1 MSGKAYQIL
10 IIEDDFRV
18 ADINREFI
26 QQAPSFEVLAMA
38 RSGQEARDM
47 LAQQGDQ
54 IDLVLLDAYLPDV
67 VGLELLWHIRQH
79 YKHIDVVMI
88 TAAKEVETIQEA
100 LRGGVFDYLIKPTQ
114 SDRMHQMLKRF
125 QQERTL
131 LQSQSELSQQELD
144 AALKRSASIA
154 INDSPRLPKGIDKLT
169 LDAVTEKLSQT
180 PVAITAMTLA
190 EGMGASRSTAR
201 RYLEYLV
208 AQGQVKAELVYGEVG
223 RPERRYQWR

>member
-1 MSGKAYQIL
+1 MSNKVYQIL

-26 QQAPSFEVLAMA
+26 QQAPGFNVLAMA
-38 RSGQEARDM
+38 RSGQEAREL
-47 LAQQGDQ
+47 LAHHETG

-79 YKHIDVVMI
+79 YRHIDVVMI

-114 SDRMHQMLKRF
+114 ADRMHQMLKRF

-131 LQSQSELSQQELD
+131 LQSQPELSQQELD
-144 AALKRSASIA
+144 AALNRTAANVASE
-154 INDSPRLPKGIDKLT
+154 SQRLPKGIDKLT
-169 LDAVTEKLSQT
+169 LDAVIERLSET

-190 EGMGASRSTAR
+190 ETMGASRSTAR

>member
-79 YKHIDVVMI
+79 YKQIDVVMI

-125 QQERTL
+125 KQERTL